1 MSAPEGDVNVAED
14 FAAVTGRQ
22 PQAIRTALAVLRA
35 VAEARGG
42 ITAGQLCAALRLPPA
57 TAYRIVAVLVREEY
71 LIRLPDGRGFG
82 LGARAAEL
90 AAVVA
95 AAGCACGRCAADQQD
110 SQLYAAAR
118 PAASPAGRGR
128 GRLPTRLGS
137 RRGPDCRTG
146 GADAGLTAARTGA
159 DAGRPPG
166 VPRPTARAASGS

>member
-42 ITAGQLCAALRLPPA
+42 ITAGQLGAALRLPPA
-57 TAYRIVAVLVREEY
+57 TTYRIVGVLVREEY
-71 LIRLPDGRGFG
+71 LARLPDGRGFG

-95 AAGCACGRCAADQQD
+95 AAGCACGRCAAGQPDGELR
-110 SQLYAAAR
+110 SR
-118 PAASPAGRGR
+118 PRPPRGPAAG
-128 GRLPTRLGS
+128 
-137 RRGPDCRTG
+137 
-146 GADAGLTAARTGA
+146 AGLTAARAGT
-159 DAGRPPG
+159 DA
-166 VPRPTARAASGS
+166 A